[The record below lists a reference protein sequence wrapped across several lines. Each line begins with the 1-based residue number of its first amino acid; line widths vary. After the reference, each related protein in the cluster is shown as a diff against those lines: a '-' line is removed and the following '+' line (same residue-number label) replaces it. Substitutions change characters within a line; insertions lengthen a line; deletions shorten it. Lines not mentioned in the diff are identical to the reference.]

1 MPYSIKEGPCQTAEG
16 IGGQYAVIKDDDG
29 MQMGCHQTRE
39 AAVDQ
44 IAALEAS
51 EELKVLP
58 ESYRPSMDDAVNCG
72 TCKHYAHS
80 YCHLWQDNVMNDYVC
95 DAYAAGEDH
104 DHEDESGIT
113 IEIEVKQKE
122 VAPQDVR
129 AAYRRG
135 LELYEEGFG
144 GEGLEPSTIRVA
156 RAISRGEA
164 IGEEQ
169 IRKGYRFWARNE
181 RFLDFDAESPAGVAA
196 LLWGGRPGM
205 QWFRRLY
212 AELED
217 QESKQLTEAV
227 RQGLQNKV
235 DEHNEEHPDNR
246 VTLAMLTEVFD
257 RGVGAYNT
265 NPSSVRPNVSSP
277 EQWAYARVNS
287 FLFAMI
293 NRRFRSG
300 AHDTDLF
307 PEDHPLS
314 TKKSMNIEDL
324 LVTFGDDLEI
334 KRLEDGGLE
343 VKGWAVRFTGP
354 DDTDLEG
361 DYFTSDTDFGPSK
374 EVGLYYQHGMD
385 KELGRK
391 RIGTAELEKKDAG
404 LWMQA
409 QMKLREDYEKAIE
422 EMVRRKKMGI
432 SSGAAGHLVER
443 VKTDG
448 GNFIAQWPIGEVSL
462 TPTPAEPRNVVSL
475 KSLLNGATGDDP
487 QAVEQTADIGEPEE
501 VSTPQPT
508 EPQDTEVKME
518 NTEQKA
524 EIVAP
529 TLDQIASLMDD
540 KFKAF
545 QTSTTA
551 GKTTNVEFA
560 TSVNS
565 KTKRGDDEMKALAY
579 FIRTGDAG
587 AMKASNDTD
596 MNVGTAGDGGNAV
609 PTGHFQNIIAR
620 RDESMLARQLGVTLI
635 PGKGTTVNVPLDGED
650 DGEFV
655 VKGEGTAFDRDAPN
669 IGQAAM
675 TLAKYTKKIELSVE
689 LLEDED
695 SRLLDFLANFVGRG
709 MAKTHNDLLIT
720 EALANGTKTDDFAQT
735 AIAAGDLEQMVFDDD
750 LSAYLDDSGSVGWIM
765 KPSTYA
771 SVISIASSNTRFYHA
786 NVTDTASPRPTLL
799 GYPVFFSNKISAIG
813 SGNKSVIFG
822 NMSQMGYREA
832 PGLTFLRD
840 PYSKAGNGQVVLH
853 YYFRTVYK
861 VLQAEAVGYGQHATA

>member
-1 MPYSIKEGPCQTAEG
+1 MPYSIKEGPCQTADG

-95 DAYAAGEDH
+95 DAYAAGEAD
-104 DHEDESGIT
+104 DDEDESGIT

-156 RAISRGEA
+156 RAISRGES

-217 QESKQLTEAV
+217 
-227 RQGLQNKV
+227 
-235 DEHNEEHPDNR
+235 
-246 VTLAMLTEVFD
+246 
-257 RGVGAYNT
+257 
-265 NPSSVRPNVSSP
+265 
-277 EQWAYARVNS
+277 
-287 FLFAMI
+287 
-293 NRRFRSG
+293 
-300 AHDTDLF
+300 DTK
-307 PEDHPLS
+307 
-314 TKKSMNIEDL
+314 TMNIDDL

-374 EVGLYYQHGMD
+374 EVGLYYHHGMD

-422 EMVRRKKMGI
+422 DMIRRKKMGI

-448 GNFIAQWPIGEVSL
+448 GNLIKQWVIAEVSL

-635 PGKGTTVNVPLDGED
+635 PGKGTTVNVPVDGED

-786 NVTDTASPRPTLL
+786 NVGDTASPRPTVL

-822 NMSQMGYREA
+822 NMSQIGYREA

>member
-1 MPYSIKEGPCQTAEG
+1 MPYSIKEGPCQTADG

-95 DAYAAGEDH
+95 DAYAAGEAD
-104 DHEDESGIT
+104 DDEGESGIT

-217 QESKQLTEAV
+217 
-227 RQGLQNKV
+227 
-235 DEHNEEHPDNR
+235 
-246 VTLAMLTEVFD
+246 
-257 RGVGAYNT
+257 
-265 NPSSVRPNVSSP
+265 
-277 EQWAYARVNS
+277 
-287 FLFAMI
+287 
-293 NRRFRSG
+293 
-300 AHDTDLF
+300 DTK
-307 PEDHPLS
+307 
-314 TKKSMNIEDL
+314 TMNIEDL

-374 EVGLYYQHGMD
+374 EVGLYYHHGMD
-385 KELGRK
+385 KQLGRK

-422 EMVRRKKMGI
+422 DMIRRKKMGI

-448 GNFIAQWPIGEVSL
+448 GNLIKQWVIAEVSL

-635 PGKGTTVNVPLDGED
+635 PGKGTTVNVPLDGEA

-655 VKGEGTAFDRDAPN
+655 LKGEGTAFDRDAPN

-675 TLAKYTKKIELSVE
+675 TLGKYTKKIELSVE

-786 NVTDTASPRPTLL
+786 NVGDTASPRPTVL

-822 NMSQMGYREA
+822 NMSQIGYREA

>member
-1 MPYSIKEGPCQTAEG
+1 MPYSIKEGPCQTADG

-95 DAYAAGEDH
+95 DAYAAGEAD
-104 DHEDESGIT
+104 DDEDESGIT

-217 QESKQLTEAV
+217 
-227 RQGLQNKV
+227 
-235 DEHNEEHPDNR
+235 
-246 VTLAMLTEVFD
+246 
-257 RGVGAYNT
+257 
-265 NPSSVRPNVSSP
+265 
-277 EQWAYARVNS
+277 
-287 FLFAMI
+287 
-293 NRRFRSG
+293 
-300 AHDTDLF
+300 DTK
-307 PEDHPLS
+307 
-314 TKKSMNIEDL
+314 TMNIDDL

-374 EVGLYYQHGMD
+374 EVGLYYHHGMD

-422 EMVRRKKMGI
+422 DMIRRKKMGI

-448 GNFIAQWPIGEVSL
+448 GNLIKQWVIAEVSL

-487 QAVEQTADIGEPEE
+487 QAVEQTAEIGEPEE

-635 PGKGTTVNVPLDGED
+635 PGKGTTVNVPVDGED

-675 TLAKYTKKIELSVE
+675 TLGKYTKKIELSVE

-786 NVTDTASPRPTLL
+786 NVGDTASPRPTVL

-822 NMSQMGYREA
+822 NMSQIGYREA